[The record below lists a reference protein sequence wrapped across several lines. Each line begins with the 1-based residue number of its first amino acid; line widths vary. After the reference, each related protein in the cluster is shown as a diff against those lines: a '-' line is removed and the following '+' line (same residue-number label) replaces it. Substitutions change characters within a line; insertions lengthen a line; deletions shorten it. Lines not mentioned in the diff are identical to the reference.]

1 MSHRWKLQFLNNVY
15 TLKVLLILQI
25 SKIISSIWFFRVYP
39 AAAGWGY
46 LIYSMKGAKQREWEP
61 AISFTWC
68 EALRKWKSPAL
79 PTFPRTAAR
88 RGIVFF
94 EWAFVPDMARHWRA
108 NSCPDI
114 KAPIMGYPESRLPTA
129 EHRAPNPQFRQG
141 VWKWGANKDLTSAHL
156 SLAWFFGE
164 ELRGIPGESHVQGAD
179 KSLTKMSDQGVSG
192 FPADW
197 AEWGPAW
204 SRCMAILWSP
214 GTWDTNCV
222 AAIKFQKF

>member
-1 MSHRWKLQFLNNVY
+1 
-15 TLKVLLILQI
+15 
-25 SKIISSIWFFRVYP
+25 
-39 AAAGWGY
+39 
-46 LIYSMKGAKQREWEP
+46 MKGAKQREWEP

-156 SLAWFFGE
+156 SLAWFFGGNYGE
-164 ELRGIPGESHVQGAD
+164 YRGSHMSRALTNPWRRCRTKECPDSQLIELNEGQLGADAWLFLGHRAHGIPIVWLQLNFKNSSASEFSPLNA
-179 KSLTKMSDQGVSG
+179 STSFLTSS
-192 FPADW
+192 
-197 AEWGPAW
+197 E
-204 SRCMAILWSP
+204 
-214 GTWDTNCV
+214 CV
-222 AAIKFQKF
+222 